1 MTDRKTPPT
10 GAGKS
15 NGTGGNGVGPG
26 PERAGSQ
33 SPPRHATVAK
43 RYKQFWLTSLAVD
56 HPTSVLVL
64 TAIIILG
71 GLFSYLRIPKESMPE
86 ITVPFVAVNTS
97 YSGVAP
103 EDMETLITRPLEEE
117 LNEIAD
123 AQEITS
129 TSVEGYS
136 SILIEFTAGMDMTE
150 ALQLVRE
157 KVDIA
162 KPEIP
167 AAAEEPMILE
177 FNLSEFPIMQ
187 VNVSGEY
194 SLRRLKEVAED
205 LQDRIEIIPSVL
217 EVTLSGGLEREVQV
231 NVDLARLQFYGLAF

>member
-1 MTDRKTPPT
+1 MTDPKTPPT

-150 ALQLVRE
+150 ALQLGRE

-162 KPEIP
+162 
-167 AAAEEPMILE
+167 
-177 FNLSEFPIMQ
+177 NPI
-187 VNVSGEY
+187 
-194 SLRRLKEVAED
+194 
-205 LQDRIEIIPSVL
+205 
-217 EVTLSGGLEREVQV
+217 
-231 NVDLARLQFYGLAF
+231 